1 MSSKITKVA
10 IRMIPI
16 GLVASTILAGCVG
29 PAVGANGPSDAL
41 TLRAHIAS
49 ERADASAVT
58 KSNQAV
64 ISAHIASEHQ
74 DSASP
79 TTKPNRLNRD
89 EDGSSGSS
97 TNYQSSNFRG
107 K

>member
-1 MSSKITKVA
+1 MSKITKVA

-29 PAVGANGPSDAL
+29 TAGAANGPSNAL

-49 ERADASAVT
+49 ERADAAAT
-58 KSNQAV
+58 ALSNQAV
-64 ISAHIASEHQ
+64 ISAHIKSEHQ
-74 DSASP
+74 DASVAWTAP
-79 TTKPNRLNRD
+79 RLNRD
-89 EDGSSGSS
+89 EDESSGPRVRRSD
-97 TNYQSSNFRG
+97 FLG